1 MDMMKEP
8 IFLIDNGADLDEL
21 KSKIREFPNSLVFT
35 LDYEIHLLL
44 QKHGISHELG
54 EDILNVNDFNKI
66 DQSSINL
73 TENCFKFFK
82 NELTIKNI
90 FLPELIEHELFQY
103 FLTQFL
109 KPYVILKILENYSSE
124 KIFDFTN
131 FHHFINKITN
141 NLKIKHFTFQNNL
154 TSNLYHDKI
163 KFTLNLGKIPLNFE
177 ISRNRFSQAK
187 KLTQKFIDLT
197 NNFEPKIDSKKN
209 VLLVNFDPLEYS
221 DLLHE
226 FDKNDLNFL
235 LLNTRKPAITNK
247 KSLDIIKKSNSKI
260 LDLNKFY
267 EFKKEEIIFEKNL
280 LEKKLINIFNN
291 NKYFENL
298 FSINNISFW
307 DSIKNSLYSICLS
320 RFSESIE
327 RIILL
332 NKVYQLYDISLIFV
346 WVDVGQEE
354 KECIMVGK
362 YFSIDS
368 VMLQH
373 GRFQTS
379 EIWNKFA
386 KYLGQFPSPLLSDKQ
401 IVWGNITKKYALSYN
416 HNENNLII
424 GGSPRHDKF
433 FNYNSPKSEKG
444 IILLAT
450 TGTMF
455 LSSDSCITSSQIKY
469 DDYIREIYR
478 IVKSLP
484 GKKLVIKSHPSQILK
499 KFVKDLIN
507 EIDPS
512 IELVENSINQELFNN
527 CEMLITFNNS
537 TTTLEAMSL
546 NTPVISLQTEN
557 WAKEDDIA
565 QSDAIVSISKIND
578 CEDAIKKILYDTEFK
593 KSLLEKSQIFLK
605 NYMSNPGNSSYTII
619 KLIKNLINQNSL

>member
-1 MDMMKEP
+1 MKKP
-8 IFLIDNGADLDEL
+8 IFLIDNGANIDEL
-21 KSKIREFPNSLVFT
+21 KSKITEFPNSLVFT

-44 QKHGISHELG
+44 QKHDISHELG
-54 EDILNVNDFNKI
+54 ENILTKDDFNKI
-66 DQSSINL
+66 DTNSINL
-73 TENCFKFFK
+73 TENCFKKFK
-82 NELTIKNI
+82 DELTIENI

-103 FLTQFL
+103 FLIQFL

-124 KIFDFTN
+124 QIFDFTN
-131 FHHFINKITN
+131 FHDFINRITN
-141 NLKIKHFTFQNNL
+141 NLKIKHFTFQNNYI
-154 TSNLYHDKI
+154 SNLYHDKI

-177 ISRNRFSQAK
+177 ISRNRFSQVK
-187 KLTQKFIDLT
+187 KLTQKFIDIT
-197 NNFEPKIDSKKN
+197 NNFEPKINSKKN
-209 VLLVNFDPLEYS
+209 ILLVNFDPLEYS
-221 DLLHE
+221 DLLYE
-226 FDKNDLNFL
+226 FDKNNVNFF

-267 EFKKEEIIFEKNL
+267 KFKKDKIILEKNL

-291 NKYFENL
+291 EKYFENL

-307 DSIKNSLYSICLS
+307 NSIKNSLYSICLS

-327 RIILL
+327 RIFLL
-332 NKVYQLYDISLIFV
+332 NKLYELYDISLIFV

-354 KECIMVGK
+354 KECILVGK
-362 YFSIDS
+362 SFSIDS

-386 KYLGQFPSPLLSDKQ
+386 KYLGQFPSSLVSDKQ
-401 IVWGNITKKYALSYN
+401 IVWGNTTKQYALSYN
-416 HNENNLII
+416 HEENNIII

-433 FNYNSPKSEKG
+433 FNFNLPKSEKG

-499 KFVKDLIN
+499 KFVKDLVN
-507 EIDPS
+507 QIDPS
-512 IELVENSINQELFNN
+512 IVIIENSNNQELFNN
-527 CEMLITFNNS
+527 CELLITFNNS
-537 TTTLEAMSL
+537 TTTLEAISL
-546 NTPVISLQTEN
+546 GTPVISLQTEN
-557 WAKEDDIA
+557 WAEEDDIA
-565 QSDAIVSISKIND
+565 LSDAIVSVSKISD
-578 CEDAIKKILYDTEFK
+578 CEGAIKKIIYDSNFK
-593 KSLLEKSQIFLK
+593 TTLLK
-605 NYMSNPGNSSYTII
+605 NSLKFLNQYMSNPGNASYNVVQI
-619 KLIKNLINQNSL
+619 LKNLIKKNLS

>member
-1 MDMMKEP
+1 MKKP
-8 IFLIDNGADLDEL
+8 IFLIDNGVNIDEL

-44 QKHGISHELG
+44 QKHDISHELG
-54 EDILNVNDFNKI
+54 ENILTKDDFNKI
-66 DQSSINL
+66 DTNSINL
-73 TENCFKFFK
+73 TENCFKKFK
-82 NELTIKNI
+82 DELTIENI

-103 FLTQFL
+103 FLIQFL

-124 KIFDFTN
+124 QIFDFTN
-131 FHHFINKITN
+131 FHDFINKITN
-141 NLKIKHFTFQNNL
+141 NLKIKHTTFQNNY

-177 ISRNRFSQAK
+177 ISRSRFSQAK
-187 KLTQKFIDLT
+187 KLTQKFINIT
-197 NNFEPKIDSKKN
+197 NNFEPKINSKKN
-209 VLLVNFDPLEYS
+209 IVLVNFDPLEYS
-221 DLLHE
+221 DLLPE
-226 FDKNDLNFL
+226 FDKNNVNFF

-267 EFKKEEIIFEKNL
+267 KFKKDKIILEKNL

-291 NKYFENL
+291 EKYFENL

-307 DSIKNSLYSICLS
+307 NSIKNSLYSICLS

-327 RIILL
+327 RIFLL
-332 NKVYQLYDISLIFV
+332 NKLYELYDISLIFV

-354 KECIMVGK
+354 KECILVGK
-362 YFSIDS
+362 SFSIDS

-379 EIWNKFA
+379 KIWNKFA
-386 KYLGQFPSPLLSDKQ
+386 KYLGQFPSSLVSDKQ
-401 IVWGNITKKYALSYN
+401 IVWGNTTKQYALSYN
-416 HNENNLII
+416 HEENNIII

-433 FNYNSPKSEKG
+433 FNFNLPKSEKG

-499 KFVKDLIN
+499 KFVKDLVN
-507 EIDPS
+507 QIDPS
-512 IELVENSINQELFNN
+512 IVIIENSNNQELFNN
-527 CEMLITFNNS
+527 CELLITFNNS
-537 TTTLEAMSL
+537 TTTLEAISL
-546 NTPVISLQTEN
+546 GTPVISLQTET
-557 WAKEDDIA
+557 WAEEDDIA
-565 QSDAIVSISKIND
+565 QSNAIVSISKISD
-578 CEDAIKKILYDTEFK
+578 CEDAIKKIIYDSNFK
-593 KSLLEKSQIFLK
+593 KTLLKNSIKFLN
-605 NYMSNPGNSSYTII
+605 NYMSNPGNASHNIV
-619 KLIKNLINQNSL
+619 LILKNLVKKNI

>member
-1 MDMMKEP
+1 MNKS
-8 IFLIDNGADLDEL
+8 IFLVDVGVNIDEL
-21 KSKIREFPNSLVFT
+21 KSTIAKFPNSTIFT

-54 EDILNVNDFNKI
+54 EDILSINDFNKI
-66 DQSSINL
+66 DKSSINL
-73 TENCFKFFK
+73 TENCFKNFK
-82 NELTIKNI
+82 DELTIKNI
-90 FLPELIEHELFQY
+90 FLPELIEHELFLY

-124 KIFDFTN
+124 QIFDFTN
-131 FHHFINKITN
+131 FHDFINKITN
-141 NLKIKHFTFQNNL
+141 NLKIKHFTFQNNHD
-154 TSNLYHDKI
+154 SNLYHDKI

-187 KLTQKFIDLT
+187 KLTQKFIDIT

-209 VLLVNFDPLEYS
+209 VLLVNFDPLEYY
-221 DLLHE
+221 DLLYE
-226 FDKNDLNFL
+226 FDKNDLNFF

-267 EFKKEEIIFEKNL
+267 KFKNKEIIFEKKS

-291 NKYFENL
+291 HEYFENL
-298 FSINNISFW
+298 FSINNITFW
-307 DSIKNSLYSICLS
+307 DSIKNSLHSVCLS
-320 RFSESIE
+320 RFNESIE
-327 RIILL
+327 RIFLL
-332 NKVYQLYDISLIFV
+332 TKVYELYDISIIFV

-354 KECIMVGK
+354 KECILVGK
-362 YFSIDS
+362 SFSIDS

-379 EIWNKFA
+379 KIWNKFA

-401 IVWGNITKKYALSYN
+401 IVWGNLTKQYALSYN
-416 HNENNLII
+416 HKENNVII

-433 FNYNSPKSEKG
+433 FNYNLPKSENG

-450 TGTMF
+450 TGAMF
-455 LSSDSCITSSQIKY
+455 LSSDTCITNSQIKY
-469 DDYIREIYR
+469 DNYIREIYR

-484 GKKLVIKSHPSQILK
+484 NKKLVIKSHPSQILK
-499 KFVKDLIN
+499 KFVKDLID

-512 IELVENSINQELFNN
+512 IELVENSTNQELFSN
-527 CEMLITFNNS
+527 CELLITFNNS
-537 TTTLEAMSL
+537 TTALEAMSL

-557 WAKEDDIA
+557 WAKEEDIV
-565 QSDAIVSISKIND
+565 QSDALVSISKIND

-593 KSLLEKSQIFLK
+593 KSLLAKGQIFLK
-605 NYMSNPGNSSYTII
+605 DYMSNHGNSSYSIVKI
-619 KLIKNLINQNSL
+619 IKNLINQNNI

>member
-1 MDMMKEP
+1 MKKP
-8 IFLIDNGADLDEL
+8 IFLIDNGANIDEL
-21 KSKIREFPNSLVFT
+21 KSKITEFPNSLVFT

-44 QKHGISHELG
+44 QKHDISHELG
-54 EDILNVNDFNKI
+54 ENILTKDDFNKI
-66 DQSSINL
+66 DTTSINL
-73 TENCFKFFK
+73 TENCFKKFK
-82 NELTIKNI
+82 DELTIENI

-103 FLTQFL
+103 FLIQFL
-109 KPYVILKILENYSSE
+109 KPYVILKILETYSSE
-124 KIFDFTN
+124 QIFDFTN
-131 FHHFINKITN
+131 FHDFINKITN
-141 NLKIKHFTFQNNL
+141 NLKIKHFTFQNNYI
-154 TSNLYHDKI
+154 SNLYHDKI

-187 KLTQKFIDLT
+187 KLTQKFIDIT
-197 NNFEPKIDSKKN
+197 NNFEPKINSKKN
-209 VLLVNFDPLEYS
+209 ILLVNFDPLEYS
-221 DLLHE
+221 DLLYE
-226 FDKNDLNFL
+226 FDKNNANFF

-267 EFKKEEIIFEKNL
+267 KFKKDKIILEKNL

-291 NKYFENL
+291 EKYFENL

-307 DSIKNSLYSICLS
+307 NSIKNSLYSICLS

-327 RIILL
+327 RIFLL
-332 NKVYQLYDISLIFV
+332 NKLYELYDISLSFV

-354 KECIMVGK
+354 KECILVGK
-362 YFSIDS
+362 SFSIDS

-386 KYLGQFPSPLLSDKQ
+386 KYLGQFPSSLVSDKQ
-401 IVWGNITKKYALSYN
+401 IVWGNTTKQYALSYN
-416 HNENNLII
+416 HEENNIII

-433 FNYNSPKSEKG
+433 FNFNLPKSEKG

-499 KFVKDLIN
+499 KFVKDLVN
-507 EIDPS
+507 QIDPS
-512 IELVENSINQELFNN
+512 IVIIENSNNQELFNN
-527 CEMLITFNNS
+527 CELLITFNNS
-537 TTTLEAMSL
+537 TTALEAISL
-546 NTPVISLQTEN
+546 GTPVISLQTEN
-557 WAKEDDIA
+557 WAQEDDIA
-565 QSDAIVSISKIND
+565 QSDAIISISKISD
-578 CEDAIKKILYDTEFK
+578 CEDAIKKIIYDSNFK
-593 KSLLEKSQIFLK
+593 KTLLK
-605 NYMSNPGNSSYTII
+605 NSIKFLNDYMSNPGNASHNIV
-619 KLIKNLINQNSL
+619 LILKNLV

>member
-1 MDMMKEP
+1 MNKF
-8 IFLIDNGADLDEL
+8 IFLVDVGANIDEL
-21 KSKIREFPNSLVFT
+21 KSTIAKFPNSIIFT

-54 EDILNVNDFNKI
+54 EDILSINDFNKI
-66 DQSSINL
+66 DKSSINL
-73 TENCFKFFK
+73 TENCFKNFRD
-82 NELTIKNI
+82 ELTIKNI
-90 FLPELIEHELFQY
+90 FLPELIEHELFLY

-109 KPYVILKILENYSSE
+109 KSYVILKILENYSS
-124 KIFDFTN
+124 KQIFDFTN
-131 FHHFINKITN
+131 FHDFINKITN
-141 NLKIKHFTFQNNL
+141 NLKIKHFTFQNNHA
-154 TSNLYHDKI
+154 SNLYHDKI

-187 KLTQKFIDLT
+187 KLTQKFIDIT

-221 DLLHE
+221 DLLYE
-226 FDKNDLNFL
+226 FDKNDLNFF

-267 EFKKEEIIFEKNL
+267 KFKNKEIIFEKNS
-280 LEKKLINIFNN
+280 LEKKLTNIFNN
-291 NKYFENL
+291 HEYFENL
-298 FSINNISFW
+298 FSINNITFW
-307 DSIKNSLYSICLS
+307 DSIKNSLHSICLS
-320 RFSESIE
+320 RFNESIE
-327 RIILL
+327 RIFLL
-332 NKVYQLYDISLIFV
+332 NKVYELYDISIIFV

-354 KECIMVGK
+354 KECILVGK
-362 YFSIDS
+362 SFSIDS

-379 EIWNKFA
+379 KIWNKFA

-401 IVWGNITKKYALSYN
+401 IVWGNITKQYALSYN
-416 HNENNLII
+416 HKENNVII

-433 FNYNSPKSEKG
+433 FNYNSPKSENG

-455 LSSDSCITSSQIKY
+455 LSSDTCITNSQIKY
-469 DDYIREIYR
+469 DNYIREIYR

-484 GKKLVIKSHPSQILK
+484 NKKLVIKSHPSQILK
-499 KFVKDLIN
+499 KFVKDLID

-512 IELVENSINQELFNN
+512 IELVENSTNQELFSN
-527 CEMLITFNNS
+527 CELLITFNNS
-537 TTTLEAMSL
+537 TAALEAMSL

-557 WAKEDDIA
+557 WAKEEDIV
-565 QSDAIVSISKIND
+565 QSDALVSISKIND

-593 KSLLEKSQIFLK
+593 KSLLAKSQIFLK
-605 NYMSNPGNSSYTII
+605 NYMSNPGNSSYSIV
-619 KLIKNLINQNSL
+619 KLIKNLINQNNL